1 MEDQFTK
8 SSEDELFGP
17 IEDSPEEV
25 SADDSTPVEDL
36 SEAPDSGW
44 NLEDAED
51 PEGQDDL
58 NPSNNVQKDYLTRY
72 LAARGVNKEKVQIT
86 NEDGTVEEVAFDDL
100 TDDEKLSL
108 LDSIND
114 SPITDDEIATLNFLR
129 SNNMSL
135 NDFAVWQRN
144 EAIKEFQN
152 NNTQIDFTVD
162 QLSDDQLYVFDL
174 MDRFPEMTEEE
185 ANNELAAAKKNG
197 AVFGKKVQALRKEYQ
212 QLEADQIEADQQQ
225 ALQQRE
231 EQFDQMAQSIVNAI
245 QSVNEINGLEIDD
258 QDKEAILSDLLDRD
272 VNGQSAFY
280 KLFENPEKLVELA
293 WYNRFG
299 KQAFEAVNNYYK
311 GVIERTRRTS
321 RPEPTVKTVKKS
333 AKPSYDP
340 YGLKDV
346 F

>member
-129 SNNMSL
+129 SISVQLVFQPL
-135 NDFAVWQRN
+135 N
-144 EAIKEFQN
+144 
-152 NNTQIDFTVD
+152 
-162 QLSDDQLYVFDL
+162 S
-174 MDRFPEMTEEE
+174 
-185 ANNELAAAKKNG
+185 
-197 AVFGKKVQALRKEYQ
+197 
-212 QLEADQIEADQQQ
+212 
-225 ALQQRE
+225 
-231 EQFDQMAQSIVNAI
+231 
-245 QSVNEINGLEIDD
+245 
-258 QDKEAILSDLLDRD
+258 
-272 VNGQSAFY
+272 
-280 KLFENPEKLVELA
+280 
-293 WYNRFG
+293 
-299 KQAFEAVNNYYK
+299 
-311 GVIERTRRTS
+311 
-321 RPEPTVKTVKKS
+321 
-333 AKPSYDP
+333 
-340 YGLKDV
+340 
-346 F
+346 